1 MLIKIL
7 QILIYSIVPLVGIL
21 NFGWDWRQVI
31 ILYWLENIAVGIATF
46 IAIVSAPAGTR
57 ATERGTTRGS
67 RLEINGRMID
77 IASPVGKMAYAGFFA
92 VHYGGFTFIHGL
104 FVFALVSGAFSFGNQ
119 SGAGSEGLPD
129 IGGLLITWLGMTV
142 VQLVVLWQKRMD
154 KAAPSSSLAGMF
166 ATPYKRIVALH
177 LAIIFGAFT
186 ITALN
191 LPSAAAIILIAV
203 HAITDLSSFRTKT
216 N

>member
-1 MLIKIL
+1 MLAKIL
-7 QILIYSIVPLVGIL
+7 QILIYSIVPLIGIL

-46 IAIVSAPAGTR
+46 IAIISAPASTR
-57 ATERGTTRGS
+57 ATDLGTTRGS
-67 RLEINGRMID
+67 QIEINGRMID
-77 IASPVGKMAYAGFFA
+77 ITSPVGKIVYAAFFA
-92 VHYGGFTFIHGL
+92 VHYGGFTFFHGL
-104 FVFALVSGAFSFGNQ
+104 FVFALVSGAFNFGNQ
-119 SGAGSEGLPD
+119 SDTSSEGLPD

-142 VQLVVLWQKRMD
+142 VQLVLLWRRRLNTTG
-154 KAAPSSSLAGMF
+154 PSSSLAGMF
-166 ATPYKRIVALH
+166 AAPYKRIVALH
-177 LAIIFGAFT
+177 FAIIFGAFT